1 MTNEKSI
8 EELNIIQEK
17 YAQHKES
24 EDALKKSIHRFLKK
38 NPHISMCK
46 IWVYFKH
53 KKYHVII
60 YKEGEADDE

>member
-17 YAQHKES
+17 YVQHKES
-24 EDALKKSIHRFLKK
+24 EVALKKSIHLFLKK
-38 NPHISMCK
+38 NPHIAMCK
-46 IWVYFKH
+46 TWVYFKH

-60 YKEGEADDE
+60 YKEGLADE

>member
-1 MTNEKSI
+1 MTNEEAIK
-8 EELNIIQEK
+8 ELNIIQET

-24 EDALKKSIHRFLKK
+24 EVALKKSIHRFLKK

-46 IWVYFKH
+46 TWVYFKH

-60 YKEGEADDE
+60 YKEGEAYDE